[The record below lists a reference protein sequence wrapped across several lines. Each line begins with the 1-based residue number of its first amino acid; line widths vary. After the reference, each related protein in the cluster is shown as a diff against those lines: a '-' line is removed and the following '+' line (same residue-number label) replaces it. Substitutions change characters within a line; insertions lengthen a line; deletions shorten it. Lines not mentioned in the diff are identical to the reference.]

1 MKFICTKENLSHTLD
16 LVTGIA
22 AKHSN
27 LPILSNI
34 LISVKDSKVE
44 LVATNLEVAIKV
56 VLRAK
61 VESDGVFT
69 VPAKT
74 LTDYVHLLSDEQLE
88 VDLIGNELSV
98 KCGSSET
105 KIKGTVAEEFPLV
118 PEIEEKFAYV
128 IDAQE
133 FKNSLSQVVFAAAK
147 NEIRPELSGI
157 YFGFF
162 TERFEGVVIAATD
175 SYRLAE
181 RKVILS
187 QGSEQIRVIVP
198 ARTVYEIIH
207 ILSLSKNVS
216 QAESNIRLWV
226 SENQIAIR
234 YDNFELTSRLVDGKY
249 PDYAQI
255 IPNSFKTDAI
265 FPISVLDKKIKA
277 AGLFTTTGVN
287 AVSFSF
293 DSVVK
298 TIKVSSTSTQTGEHV
313 SDMEADVTGEKNQIL
328 LNHRYVLEGLQNMN
342 SETARFR
349 LNSADSPCLVEPKE
363 GGQYLYIV
371 MPIRQ

>member
-1 MKFICTKENLSHTLD
+1 MKFICTKENLSHALD
-16 LVTGIA
+16 LVSGIA
-22 AKHSN
+22 AKHTN

-34 LISVKDSKVE
+34 LISVKESRVE
-44 LVATNLEVAIKV
+44 LIATNLEMAVKV
-56 VLRAK
+56 NLRAK
-61 VESDGVFT
+61 VESDGIFT
-69 VPAKT
+69 VPSKT
-74 LTDYVHLLSDEQLE
+74 LTDYIHLLSNEQIEIEL
-88 VDLIGNELSV
+88 VGNELMV

-118 PEIEEKFAYV
+118 PEVEEKFAYV
-128 IDAQE
+128 VDAQE
-133 FKNSLSQVVFAAAK
+133 YKKSLSEVVFAAAR
-147 NEIRPELSGI
+147 NEIRPELSGV

-162 TERFEGVVIAATD
+162 TERFEGLVVAATD

-181 RKVILS
+181 YRTTLD
-187 QGSEQIRVIVP
+187 QGSENIKVIVP
-198 ARTVYEIIH
+198 SRTVYEMIR
-207 ILSLSKNVS
+207 ILSLSKDIQ
-216 QAESNIRLWV
+216 QAEKNIRLWV

-255 IPNSFKTDAI
+255 IPASFKTDAI
-265 FPISVLDKKIKA
+265 FPISVLENKIKA

-293 DSVVK
+293 DPSNH

-313 SDMEADVTGEKNQIL
+313 SDMEAEVTGEKNQIL

-342 SETARFR
+342 SETSRFR
-349 LNSADSPCLVEPKE
+349 LNSADSPCLIEPKD
-363 GGQYLYIV
+363 GGKYLYIV